1 MSSAA
6 SAYAQAPQPSQ
17 PAGLPRLLAGVPAHG
32 ALSLQEHLEIHGE
45 APRKPRRRRRSES
58 PLIARIEAAGL
69 LGRGGGAFPTA
80 RKLRSVASAG
90 RRPVVVVNAAEGEP
104 ASLKDRTLMRARP
117 HLVLDG
123 GELAASSLG
132 AEEVIV
138 CVCAGARAS
147 AEQAAAAIAE
157 RSRAGDSS
165 SPRIRLQLVPNHYLS
180 GQESAL
186 VSYLNGRRALPTFTP
201 PLPFE
206 QGVGRAPTLVSNAET
221 LAHLA
226 LIARHGPEWFREL
239 GTPSEPGSALVTL
252 SGPVAHPGV
261 YEIELGAPL
270 SSLIDAAGG
279 ATDGVRAALVG
290 GYAGS
295 WIDAGR
301 LPSLALSDEYLAQH
315 RARLGAGVVLLL
327 SEHAC
332 PAAET
337 ARVARW
343 LASQS
348 SGQCGPCVN
357 GLQALAMT
365 LTETARGVARAKAE
379 ERIARLAS
387 LVQGRGA
394 CAHPD
399 GAVEFILSA
408 VQIFGSEFAD
418 HARLGTCEACA
429 LAGELPIPDAAARAH
444 GGLRRARLA

>member
-1 MSSAA
+1 
-6 SAYAQAPQPSQ
+6 
-17 PAGLPRLLAGVPAHG
+17 
-32 ALSLQEHLEIHGE
+32 
-45 APRKPRRRRRSES
+45 
-58 PLIARIEAAGL
+58 
-69 LGRGGGAFPTA
+69 
-80 RKLRSVASAG
+80 
-90 RRPVVVVNAAEGEP
+90 
-104 ASLKDRTLMRARP
+104 SLKDRTLMRARP

-186 VSYLNGRRALPTFTP
+186 
-201 PLPFE
+201 
-206 QGVGRAPTLVSNAET
+206 
-221 LAHLA
+221 
-226 LIARHGPEWFREL
+226 
-239 GTPSEPGSALVTL
+239 
-252 SGPVAHPGV
+252 
-261 YEIELGAPL
+261 
-270 SSLIDAAGG
+270 
-279 ATDGVRAALVG
+279 G

-408 VQIFGSEFAD
+408 VQIFGSEF
-418 HARLGTCEACA
+418 
-429 LAGELPIPDAAARAH
+429 
-444 GGLRRARLA
+444 